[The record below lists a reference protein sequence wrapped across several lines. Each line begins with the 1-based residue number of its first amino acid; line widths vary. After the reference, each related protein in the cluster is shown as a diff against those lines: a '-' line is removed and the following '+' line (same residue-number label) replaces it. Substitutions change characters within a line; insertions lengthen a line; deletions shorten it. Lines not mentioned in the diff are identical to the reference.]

1 MIGQRTPFTS
11 AFTLLLVVLLLIMI
25 IGQLFGQPIVLGFV
39 ATGSM
44 SPALEAGDGF
54 VAVPPAIHGE
64 ISEGDVIT
72 FDAREIEGG
81 GLTTHRVGAVTDEG
95 YVTVG
100 DANPFTD
107 QDGGE
112 PLVQDHQVK
121 AVALQL
127 DGWLVRIPYI
137 GTISLWLQGLLLT
150 MFGLLGAI
158 PLFGS
163 ITEGDIGGI
172 MVGTGLVLLIYV
184 ILADFSGEG
193 RRSKD
198 RSRKREGAMSSLGIL
213 LIIILL
219 ITLPATAS
227 MVLPSGVNEQQIIS
241 SSSPAEDPFIIQSGQ
256 SSDVNYQVESSGFFP
271 RVIIIE
277 PASSGVEMTEEV
289 LYVSRGQTAETTAT
303 IFAPPET
310 GTYQRAISE
319 RQYIGFLPT
328 SLIVSLHNVHPW
340 FAIAAINGVIILV
353 VSIVYILAIGL
364 HPFRMRSTERNV
376 TWVQKTKRVI
386 RRYK

>member
-11 AFTLLLVVLLLIMI
+11 AFTILLVVLLLIMI